1 MENAQYRPR
10 IIDSVIEKY
19 LGSFGGIWI
28 RGPKWCGKTW
38 TGAHHANSAVYLD
51 DSANNF
57 QLRRLAEVSPDSVLA
72 GDAPH
77 LIDEWQD
84 VPAIW
89 DAVRHEI
96 DRRGKKGQFILTG
109 SATVSEKENEKPH
122 HSGAGR
128 IARLRMR
135 PMSLYESGQSS
146 GQVSLRDVMSGKTI
160 DPVVIPDVKLEQLAS
175 FIIDGGWPEGG
186 SRLVADEYVKALL
199 EADIFKIDGVKRDP
213 HRMTLLLRSL
223 ARNESTTCPARRIW
237 QDINENDYKSISLDT
252 VADYLSVLDRLFVTE
267 NIPPFSPDARSP
279 VRVKQAEKR
288 HFPDPSI
295 PASLLRMTPQKL
307 IDDLRT
313 FGFLFESLCLRDL
326 LTYASASG
334 AQVYHYQDYS
344 NREADAVVELEDGRW
359 GAFEIKLGANQI
371 DKAAENLLKLKA
383 RFEAEEGA
391 NPPSVLCVI
400 CGLSIA
406 AYRRPDGVFVVPI
419 TALKD

>member
-1 MENAQYRPR
+1 MKNALYRPR
-10 IIDSVIEKY
+10 IIDPVIEEY
-19 LGSFGGIWI
+19 LSAFGGIWI

-38 TGAHHANSAVYLD
+38 TSAHHANSAVYLD
-51 DSANNF
+51 DSSNNF
-57 QLRRLAEVSPDSVLA
+57 QSRRLAETSPDLVLS

-109 SATVSEKENEKPH
+109 SATVSEEEKERPR

-135 PMSLYESGQSS
+135 PMSLYESGHSS
-146 GQVSLRDVMSGKTI
+146 GQVSLREIMNGNIEPMMASEI
-160 DPVVIPDVKLEQLAS
+160 RLEQLAS

-186 SRLVADEYVKALL
+186 SRLVADEYIKALL
-199 EADIFKIDGVKRDP
+199 EADIFKIDGVRRDP

-237 QDINENDYKSISLDT
+237 QDINGNDYQSISLDT

-267 NIPPFSPDARSP
+267 NIPPFSPQARSP
-279 VRVKQAEKR
+279 VRVKKAEKR

-344 NREADAVVELEDGRW
+344 NREVDAVVEMEDGRW

-383 RFEAEEGA
+383 RFEEEEGA

-400 CGLSIA
+400 CGLAVA
-406 AYRRPDGVFVVPI
+406 AYRRNDGVFVVPI